1 MPEEKDVP
9 NYQFMSLIYSLSQTI
24 MVQLGKIAN
33 PATGK
38 VEKNLLQAKATI
50 DMLEMLKEKTKGN
63 LTQTEEKMILATLQ
77 NIYLNYADETKKE
90 VKSDTDK
97 KEETKKEEATQE
109 QK

>member
-24 MVQLGKIAN
+24 MVQLGKITN

-38 VEKNLLQAKATI
+38 VEKNLAQAKATI

-63 LTQTEEKMILATLQ
+63 LAQTEEKMILATLQ
-77 NIYLNYADETKKE
+77 NIYLNYADEMKE
-90 VKSDTDK
+90 ESKSDADK
-97 KEETKKEEATQE
+97 EKQPKEEAKQE